1 MVTLTEIKPET
12 KLLMEPELREGSLLI
27 PETTSVIGCRFFC
40 HILDFSTFFFNVTL
54 SAGLSVTMAG
64 REVFGSW

>member
-27 PETTSVIGCRFFC
+27 QETTSVIDCHFFC
-40 HILDFSTFFFNVTL
+40 HILDFSTFFLT
-54 SAGLSVTMAG
+54 
-64 REVFGSW
+64 